1 MTFGD
6 AFWPAFLA
14 NMSVVGIAAIPLAG
28 FWLFV
33 KIGWRKLWIARR
45 RFCLALG
52 LKLRFLWLVLRHG
65 EKKSEYK
72 NWSWLERIRKYNLEL
87 VSQGPKAR
95 ANALTQF
102 RRSTARIVANFDTFL
117 SLPARD
123 LLIEAANS
131 LTLGELNTPLESDP
145 HPNKATWLV
154 SQSPE
159 SFAKW
164 SLTLNDDDRKEWI
177 SWLASPD
184 SSSDIQSALSV
195 EVEHP
200 GEAAP

>member
-6 AFWPAFLA
+6 AFWPAFSA
-14 NMSVVGIAAIPLAG
+14 NLTVVGIAAIPLAG
-28 FWLFV
+28 LWLLV
-33 KIGWRKLWIARR
+33 KYGWRKLWISRW

-52 LKLRFLWLVLRHG
+52 LKLRFLWLVLRRR
-65 EKKSEYK
+65 EKRSEFQ
-72 NWSWLERIRKYNLEL
+72 NWSWIERIRKYNLEL

-95 ANALTQF
+95 ADVLTQF

-145 HPNKATWLV
+145 YPDKAKWLV

-184 SSSDIQSALSV
+184 SSSRIQSALSQ
-195 EVEHP
+195 EVEP
-200 GEAAP
+200 SSEATP